1 MNRIHNEFN
10 DLTENAASWK
20 TEQDCKT
27 TTRKEGS
34 MGNLSQGK
42 RERHL
47 KEVEQKIETHQ
58 TNNKLQK
65 AEKKS
70 QNIVGSRT

>member
-1 MNRIHNEFN
+1 
-10 DLTENAASWK
+10 
-20 TEQDCKT
+20 
-27 TTRKEGS
+27 

-65 AEKKS
+65 AEKKKS
-70 QNIVGSRT
+70 KHCR

>member
-1 MNRIHNEFN
+1 
-10 DLTENAASWK
+10 
-20 TEQDCKT
+20 
-27 TTRKEGS
+27 